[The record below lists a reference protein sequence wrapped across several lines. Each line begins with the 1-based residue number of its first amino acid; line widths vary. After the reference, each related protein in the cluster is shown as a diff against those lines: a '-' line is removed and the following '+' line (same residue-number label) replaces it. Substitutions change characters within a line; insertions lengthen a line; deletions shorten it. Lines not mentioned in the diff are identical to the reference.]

1 MIIHP
6 VNISAIQGVLRFRE
20 MLAKKLGSIRSRPSA
35 YDALV
40 AEYIVAFKAEIEAN
54 IAEMLLYHLNDGT
67 TEINISA
74 MACPMIQI
82 EAF

>member
-1 MIIHP
+1 MTIHP
-6 VNISAIQGVLRFRE
+6 VNISAIQGVLRFWE

-54 IAEMLLYHLNDGT
+54 MTANVRRKLPNGIRR
-67 TEINISA
+67 EIDSPNPLSFLV
-74 MACPMIQI
+74 QNG
-82 EAF
+82 